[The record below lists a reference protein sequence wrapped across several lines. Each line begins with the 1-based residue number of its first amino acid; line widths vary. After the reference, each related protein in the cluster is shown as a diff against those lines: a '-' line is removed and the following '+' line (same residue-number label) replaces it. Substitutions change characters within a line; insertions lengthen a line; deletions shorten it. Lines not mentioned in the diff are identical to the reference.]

1 MVGTERFELP
11 ISWSQTRRHNQTRP
25 SPEKLGDF
33 CFYLKNQKQIL
44 TLIVCEDSIIGG
56 DIADIKI
63 DGEMKPLKR
72 K

>member
-33 CFYLKNQKQIL
+33 CFYPKNQKQIAGFAYL
-44 TLIVCEDSIIGG
+44 YN
-56 DIADIKI
+56 
-63 DGEMKPLKR
+63 
-72 K
+72 